1 MIKLNEVISQPGKE
15 MNLIKKNVYGNNLI
29 YPNCELSQFAA
40 NLTRKK
46 TLDNS
51 DIKTLKNM
59 GYIIKIDGVSI

>member
-1 MIKLNEVISQPGKE
+1 MIGLKEVISQPAKE
-15 MNLIKKNVYGNNLI
+15 MNLIKKNVYGNDLI

-40 NLTRKK
+40 TLVRKK

-59 GYIIKIDGVSI
+59 GFNVKLDGVAI